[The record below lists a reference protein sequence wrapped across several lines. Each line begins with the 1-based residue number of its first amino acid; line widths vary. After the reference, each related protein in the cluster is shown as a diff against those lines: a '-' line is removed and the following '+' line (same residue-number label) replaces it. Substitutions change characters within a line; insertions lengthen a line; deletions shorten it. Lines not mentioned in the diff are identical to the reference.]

1 MNEQISS
8 KNIQNIENEECSMN
22 AEEKDY
28 KNLIS
33 RLKEISATITS
44 IEKKY
49 LDKF

>member
-8 KNIQNIENEECSMN
+8 KNNENDEHSMN

-33 RLKEISATITS
+33 KLKEISATITS